1 MSTTNLF
8 WPVFKNIE
16 KEIISLSNDI
26 HFDDKQLS
34 IYSVKMAELLLRC
47 VVEIEAISKDL
58 YFKNGGTKTDGKDL
72 FFDTDCIDLLETKWI
87 LSKKQIIVSA
97 TNFHFQ
103 NDENKVLYPL
113 KKANK
118 RGSSG
123 ADWAKAYQAVKHNRV
138 ENLKDANIKHLI
150 RAAAAL
156 FMLNLY
162 YRDDIFELGKE
173 SQNNFTH
180 SLSDIFNV
188 KVHLW
193 DGSGLD
199 ESQPYHKRDDFD
211 ECVYLVKETDEC
223 HSKFCKYMTTMNEKL
238 NELILSHP
246 NVIKYFNDNLL
257 LEDGQYK
264 RPELDNFIKN
274 RDYFKCIDIPYYKD
288 IFRQSTQFASEQ
300 SFFKINSDWQY
311 EAVLNKNQEI
321 YKKV

>member
-16 KEIISLSNDI
+16 KEITSLSNDI

-34 IYSVKMAELLLRC
+34 IYSVKIAELLLRC

-72 FFDTDCIDLLETKWI
+72 FFDTDCIDLLETRWM
-87 LSKKQIIVSA
+87 LSKKQIIVSS

-103 NDENKVLYPL
+103 NDENKMLYPL

-138 ENLKDANIKHLI
+138 GNLKDANIKHLI

-162 YRDDIFELGKE
+162 YRDDVFELGKE

-180 SLSDIFNV
+180 SLSDVFV
-188 KVHLW
+188 EW
-193 DGSGLD
+193 
-199 ESQPYHKRDDFD
+199 RW
-211 ECVYLVKETDEC
+211 T
-223 HSKFCKYMTTMNEKL
+223 
-238 NELILSHP
+238 
-246 NVIKYFNDNLL
+246 
-257 LEDGQYK
+257 
-264 RPELDNFIKN
+264 
-274 RDYFKCIDIPYYKD
+274 
-288 IFRQSTQFASEQ
+288 
-300 SFFKINSDWQY
+300 
-311 EAVLNKNQEI
+311 
-321 YKKV
+321 